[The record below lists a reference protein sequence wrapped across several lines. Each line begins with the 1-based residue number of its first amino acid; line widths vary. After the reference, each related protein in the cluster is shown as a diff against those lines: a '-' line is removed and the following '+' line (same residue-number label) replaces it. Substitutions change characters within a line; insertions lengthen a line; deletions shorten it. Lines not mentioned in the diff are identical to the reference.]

1 MKQLVGILFLV
12 FVIHV
17 LISLFFIVSPSLM
30 KDNRFSRIYK
40 TYILPGPFF
49 RDDKITTSYNYYLSW
64 KKAEQWSEPV
74 NPSKEYFD
82 KYYENYNP
90 SNLYLSRYIRSI
102 DQLFFFDGLSRGQ
115 TKQFFAIGPIVF
127 DQYIPDDADSVRL
140 IATKE
145 YVVGFTIKVDTL
157 INPNK

>member
-1 MKQLVGILFLV
+1 MKQLVNILFLV

-17 LISLFFIVSPSLM
+17 LISLYFIFFPSFI
-30 KDNRFSRIYK
+30 KKNRFSKIYNS
-40 TYILPGPFF
+40 YILPGPFF

-64 KKAEQWSEPV
+64 KKGGQWSEPV
-74 NPSKEYFD
+74 NPSREYFK
-82 KYYENYNP
+82 KYYENCNP
-90 SNLYLSRYIRSI
+90 SNLYLSRYIRSV

-115 TKQFFAIGPIVF
+115 TKQFSAIGPIAF

-145 YVVGFTIKVDTL
+145 YVTGYTVKIDTL